1 MSVEVE
7 RATVPCGVCGAAVTE
22 LRRGRCW
29 GCYMRWSES
38 RPVGRGAACTICF
51 EKRRD
56 QLRLVELQGRSLPL
70 CHGCA
75 SRIGRMDEVPESVEA
90 LRKALKRNRRDGERR
105 DGSLDHRVFPRE
117 RRVGERRA
125 QPRDAFADTDPSVG
139 QLGPEHL
146 DEVIIEVRDEDVE
159 EVEMTFVRK
168 APANQ
173 D

>member
-75 SRIGRMDEVPESVEA
+75 SRIGRMDEVPESVES

-105 DGSLDHRVFPRE
+105 EGSLDHRVFPRE
-117 RRVGERRA
+117 RRVGERRTP
-125 QPRDAFADTDPSVG
+125 PRDAYADTDP

-146 DEVIIEVRDEDVE
+146 DEVVIEVREEDVE
-159 EVEMTFVRK
+159 EVEQTFVRK
-168 APANQ
+168 AERG
-173 D
+173 